1 MGTKCNRELAAVSC
15 VFGTGTLQ
23 SQMRFLTAVSQPSR
37 GLREPPWLIHS
48 GYGHSMWKDQLNLIN
63 ILLKKIPIIV
73 GKAYNDLS
81 QAYSGGL
88 VDVYKPTGEN
98 LYHSDVNSLYPFAML
113 QDMPVRAPVFTTET
127 DLDSLFGF
135 VLAKV
140 IAPKGLKCP
149 VLPCRLGERLICPI
163 GSWEGWYFTEERKLE
178 INLGIS

>member
-1 MGTKCNRELAAVSC
+1 VANP
-15 VFGTGTLQ
+15 Q
-23 SQMRFLTAVSQPSR
+23 W
-37 GLREPPWLIHS
+37 PWLRPQHVERSTQLKKHS
-48 GYGHSMWKDQLNLIN
+48 A
-63 ILLKKIPIIV
+63 KIPIIV

-163 GSWEGWYFTEERKLE
+163 GSWEGWCVLTR
-178 INLGIS
+178 GSSR

>member
-1 MGTKCNRELAAVSC
+1 VANP
-15 VFGTGTLQ
+15 Q
-23 SQMRFLTAVSQPSR
+23 W
-37 GLREPPWLIHS
+37 PWLRPQHVERSTQLKKHS
-48 GYGHSMWKDQLNLIN
+48 A
-63 ILLKKIPIIV
+63 KIPIIV

-135 VLAKV
+135 VLAKR
-140 IAPKGLKCP
+140 P
-149 VLPCRLGERLICPI
+149 
-163 GSWEGWYFTEERKLE
+163 
-178 INLGIS
+178 